1 MRYIQANNNLFRGS
15 RQQIVPGS
23 VKVLLRH
30 RTFFGVE
37 YPPMSTKRSTKR
49 NTIYWG
55 LLLFVLAQ
63 VLILLVVPRIDP
75 FLDEK
80 DIYVPGQPSEP
91 ISWWPGEVTLPS
103 GEVIEVPIHSAMGPV
118 LIYVLVA
125 AAVLGITLS
134 LIPLTAL
141 KVALRLVFALLFSW
155 GAFIATVFYLPL
167 PLAIATGVAAGTL
180 WFLIPLVWLHNV
192 VLILAVSSSG
202 AVFGR
207 FITPWT
213 AMAIIGAL
221 AIYDFLAVR
230 FRFMLWM
237 ADRLS
242 QINALP
248 ALIIPKDYS
257 AWNFNLS
264 KREKVVELN
273 PADREYSILG
283 GGDIAFPCLLTASV
297 YFARGF
303 APAAII
309 AALGFLGLV
318 SVYAIQA
325 IFLKGKPMPALP
337 PIAAFAL
344 VGLLVI
350 W

>member
-1 MRYIQANNNLFRGS
+1 
-15 RQQIVPGS
+15 
-23 VKVLLRH
+23 
-30 RTFFGVE
+30 
-37 YPPMSTKRSTKR
+37 MSTKRPVKLKAV
-49 NTIYWG
+49 YWG
-55 LLLFVLAQ
+55 LLLFVIAQ
-63 VLILLVVPRIDP
+63 VLILLVTPRIDP

-80 DIYVPGQPSEP
+80 DIYIPTQPSEP

-103 GEVIEVPIHSAMGPV
+103 GEVIEVPAHSALGPI
-118 LIYVLVA
+118 LIYIFVA
-125 AAVLGITLS
+125 AAVLGLTLS
-134 LIPLTAL
+134 KIPLAAL
-141 KVALRLVFALLFSW
+141 KVVLRLLFALLFSW

-167 PLAIATGVAAGTL
+167 PVAVAIAVVFGTF
-180 WFLIPLVWLHNV
+180 WFLIPLVWLHNL
-192 VLILAVSSSG
+192 VLILAVSSIG

-213 AMAIIGAL
+213 AMAIILAL

-230 FRFMLWM
+230 FKFMLWM

-257 AWNFNLS
+257 EWNSNLK
-264 KREKVVELN
+264 KREKIIEVN
-273 PADREYSILG
+273 PDKREYSILG
-283 GGDIAFPCLLTASV
+283 GGDLAFPCLLTASV
-297 YFARGF
+297 YFAQGL

-309 AALGFLGLV
+309 AVLGSLGLV
-318 SVYAIQA
+318 SVYVIQA

-337 PIAAFAL
+337 PIAAFTL

-350 W
+350 S